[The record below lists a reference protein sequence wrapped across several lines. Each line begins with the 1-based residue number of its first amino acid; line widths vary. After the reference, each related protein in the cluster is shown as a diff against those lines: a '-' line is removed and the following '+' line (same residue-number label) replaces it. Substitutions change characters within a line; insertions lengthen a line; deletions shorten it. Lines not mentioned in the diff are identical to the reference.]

1 MPKFSIVV
9 PIYNM
14 EDYLERC
21 IRSILNQTFQDFEL
35 ILVDDGSSDCCPEIC
50 KRFERMDSRITVIQK
65 ENGGVAQAR
74 QDGAFAAVGEY
85 LCFVDAD
92 DWIEADY
99 LETVNRYTDADIIQ
113 FGIFQEN
120 ADESVSLVPPIEPEG
135 FYNKEAIAQAI
146 FPRLIHGENFTFHCT
161 NLVAHV
167 VRRELCLACM
177 LKDAR
182 VILGED
188 LACVIPCVYS
198 AESLCCISK
207 CLYHYCYNR
216 ASATRGML
224 AYPWEDPKTIAA
236 HLRGQMDLSSYDFEM
251 QLKRRIAHLLFSI
264 AVSQIRRKESYGTIR
279 REILENI
286 SSGYYR
292 EVIEQVVFR
301 GSIQGYVVKTT
312 LKYRLIW
319 PIWMYAK
326 WKQRQ

>member
-21 IRSILNQTFQDFEL
+21 IRSILNQTLQNFEL

-50 KRFERMDSRITVIQK
+50 KRFERMDGRITVIQK

-74 QDGAFAAVGEY
+74 QDGACAAVGEY

-113 FGIFQEN
+113 FGIFQER
-120 ADESVSLVPPIEPEG
+120 ADGNVSPALPIEPEG
-135 FYNKEAIAQAI
+135 FYNKEAIAQTI
-146 FPRLIHGENFTFHCT
+146 FPHLIHGKGFTYHCT

-167 VRRELCLACM
+167 VRRELYLACM

-182 VILGED
+182 VIFGED
-188 LACVIPCVYS
+188 LACVIPCIYS
-198 AESLCCISK
+198 AKSLYCIPK

-216 ASATRGML
+216 VSATRGTL
-224 AYPWEDPKTIAA
+224 AYPWEDPHIIAA
-236 HLRGQMDLSSYDFEM
+236 HLRRQLDLSLYDFEM

-264 AVSQIRRKESYGTIR
+264 AVSQFRRKERYGTIR
-279 REILENI
+279 QEILASI

-292 EVIEQVVFR
+292 EVIEQAVFH
-301 GSIQGYVVKTT
+301 GSIQGCVVTAT
-312 LKYRLIW
+312 LKYHMIW
-319 PIWMYAK
+319 PIWLYAK
-326 WKQRQ
+326 WKQGR